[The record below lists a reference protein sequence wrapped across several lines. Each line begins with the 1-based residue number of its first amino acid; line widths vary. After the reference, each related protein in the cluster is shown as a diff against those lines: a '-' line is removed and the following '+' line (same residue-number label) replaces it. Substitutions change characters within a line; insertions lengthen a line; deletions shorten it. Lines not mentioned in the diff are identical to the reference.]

1 MVGSLIVGYLATA
14 GGALVTAA
22 GALTAFGAAAAFAIN
37 FAVSSILSRAF
48 APSASSN
55 EAIDNGVRQQVP
67 PSSTNSIPVV
77 YGDAYCGGRF
87 VDAVLSTDAKTMYYV
102 MVVSHISPF
111 GQFAFD
117 TSGMYWGDRKITFAG
132 SNEDTGAIVEA
143 IYEDGITYDTN
154 FIFTEGAFVSFS
166 NLSDSPRYKIL
177 SANSNI
183 FGFRSLV
190 LENFTLAD
198 ANIND
203 PIYQVFEDGTQVFS
217 LTDGAGNVDTKING
231 NVFIALYTSTQEG
244 VITSANGAALP
255 SVYMGGSDIPAET
268 RWTGVRQMNGLAF
281 AIVKINY
288 NREAETTNI
297 QTVTFKV
304 SQYLNGTGVAKPG
317 DVWYDYITNPIY
329 GGAMHPDIVNAASA
343 NALNIYSDG
352 LIPYTDES
360 GAQTQP
366 RYRINGVVD
375 TGQSCLNNINAIMVA
390 CDSWNQYN
398 AALGQWSVVI
408 NKEEAT
414 SLAFNDSNIIGEIRV
429 SAYDITSSVNQIE
442 AEFPS
447 KENRDQSD
455 FVYYET
461 PAGLLYPNEP
471 TNKSSIQLSMVN
483 DSVQAQYL
491 ASRILEQAREDLIVN
506 ISTAYTGIQVDAG
519 DVISITNSSY
529 GWTAKLFRV
538 MKVSEIGLP
547 DGNLGATFELNEY
560 NAQVYDDRDI
570 TKYIPAP
577 NTDLPDPSYFGVVP
591 VPVVVSSF
599 PSAAVPSFNVQP
611 YLGDASFA
619 TYAEIWYSA
628 FPTPTATQRFLGGTT
643 SLPSNGVPFSAGQTL
658 PTVNL
663 QIPAGNWYLFSRLVN
678 PIANSEYS
686 FASTALNWRPTTF
699 QYTERYIAVAY
710 ADNATGTSGFSLN
723 PRNKTYYGLL
733 NNPTANGS
741 TNPTDYTWY
750 AGDFGTAN
758 YLLFANR
765 TNRKF
770 SFAVGNAGFAN
781 LGGAFVP
788 TETSVYDSSVWGA
801 LEDGFNFIDLDQR
814 TGQLTQAGTTA
825 VSSAD
830 GLLSVTNNTSGSMVV
845 SLQKFL
851 NFGAG
856 VYSKSFNAATLTVD
870 VFGRVVGFTEQDE
883 FFYSESVFVATAG
896 QTSFA
901 VTHVVGNILVFK
913 NGCLLDT
920 SLYSETTTTVV
931 LTTAC
936 AVGEIVIVYNMRA
949 VSTNQYYEVLATT
962 IASSGTSTIVY
973 TTPTNQIIE
982 AGDKLCFAAAQPDAT
997 STQTIFTVQSVNT
1010 STKTITFTT
1019 SISGA
1024 TTGLSVFRQRAAGAA
1039 YRPFSRYTYDLVNA
1053 SSIDPTD
1060 VTVRNGFESVYV
1072 NGSQFNEIDYDL
1084 SGNAITGFP
1093 ANVTGKMTVIM
1104 YAENNLGIPA
1114 SNVTNTV
1121 AYSVSGALTYPF
1133 SSNPLALE
1141 IYANGVLLAQG
1152 SGLDYTASSSNYNLV
1167 TAFNNNFT
1175 LLNQQTFARD
1185 GAA

>member
-1 MVGSLIVGYLATA
+1 MVGTLIVAGLA
-14 GGALVTAA
+14 GVSTAA
-22 GALTAFGAAAAFAIN
+22 VAASAWLTAAAFAVN
-37 FAVSSILSRAF
+37 FAVSSLLARAF
-48 APSASSN
+48 APNASG
-55 EAIDNGVRQQVP
+55 EQAVDNGVRQQVP

-77 YGDAYCGGRF
+77 YGDAYMGGSF
-87 VDAVLSTDAKTMYYV
+87 VDAALSTDAKTMYYV
-102 MVVSHISPF
+102 LAISHISPN
-111 GQFAFD
+111 GQFSFD
-117 TSGMYWGDRKITFAG
+117 LTDMYWGDRKIT
-132 SNEDTGAIVEA
+132 
-143 IYEDGITYDTN
+143 
-154 FIFTEGAFVSFS
+154 
-166 NLSDSPRYKIL
+166 L
-177 SANSNI
+177 
-183 FGFRSLV
+183 
-190 LENFTLAD
+190 
-198 ANIND
+198 
-203 PIYQVFEDGTQVFS
+203 DGTDQTRVVS
-217 LTDGAGNVDTKING
+217 LTDSAGNVDTKING
-231 NVFIALYTSTQEG
+231 NVFIALYKSTEAG
-244 VITSANGAALP
+244 VITSVNGASLP
-255 SVYMGGSDIPAET
+255 STYMGGSDLPSEL
-268 RWTGVRQMNGLAF
+268 RWAASNRQMNGLAF
-281 AIVKINY
+281 AIVKMNY
-288 NREAETTNI
+288 NRDAETTSM
-297 QTVTFKV
+297 QTLTYSV
-304 SQYLNGTGVAKPG
+304 SHYLNGTGAAKPG
-317 DVWYDYITNPIY
+317 DVWYDYITNEKY
-329 GGAMHPDIVNAASA
+329 GGAMPSDLVDAASA
-343 NALNIYSDG
+343 TALNAYSDG
-352 LIPYTDES
+352 LIPYTLPGS
-360 GAQTQP
+360 GVLTQP
-366 RYRINGVVD
+366 RYRINGVID
-375 TGQSCLNNINAIMVA
+375 TGQSCLNNINSIMIV

-398 AALGQWSVVI
+398 AAQGKWSIVI
-408 NKEEAT
+408 NQA
-414 SLAFNDSNIIGEIRV
+414 SSIAYAFDDDSIIGEIRV

-447 KENRDQSD
+447 GENRDQSD

-471 TNKSSIQLSMVN
+471 INKQSVQFAMTN

-491 ASRILEQAREDLIVN
+491 ATRILEQAREDLIVSF
-506 ISTAYTGIQVDAG
+506 STAYVGIQVDAG
-519 DVISITNSSY
+519 DVVTVTNSSY
-529 GWTAKLFRV
+529 GWTNKPFRV
-538 MKVSEIGLP
+538 MRVSEVSLP
-547 DGNLGATFELNEY
+547 DGNLGASFELNEY
-560 NAQVYDDRDI
+560 NAQVYDDKDI
-570 TKYIPAP
+570 TKYVPAP
-577 NTDLPDPSYFGVVP
+577 NSDLPDPSYFGLVP
-591 VPVVVSSF
+591 APVVTSSF

-611 YLGDASFA
+611 SMGPASFA

-643 SLPSNGVPFSAGQTL
+643 SLPSNGVPYSVGQTL

-663 QIPAGNWYLFSRLVN
+663 QIPAGNWYLFTRLVN

-686 FASTALNWRPTTF
+686 PASTVLNWRPTTF
-699 QYTERYIAVAY
+699 QYVERWIAVAY

-788 TETSVYDSSVWGA
+788 TETSLYDSSVWGA

-825 VSSAD
+825 ISSAD
-830 GLLSVTNNTSGSMVV
+830 GLLSVTNNTGGSMVV

-851 NFGAG
+851 NFGSG
-856 VYSKSFNAATLTVD
+856 VYSKSFSAATLTVD
-870 VFGRVVGFTEQDE
+870 VFGRVVGFTEQDQ

-901 VTHVVGNILVFK
+901 VTHVVGNILVFR
-913 NGCLLDT
+913 NGLLLDT
-920 SLYSETTTTVV
+920 TAYTETTTTVV

-936 AVGEIVIVYNMRA
+936 AVGEIVTVYNMRA
-949 VSTNQYYEVLATT
+949 VSTNQYYEVLGTT
-962 IASSGTSTIVY
+962 IASSGASTIVY
-973 TTPTNQIIE
+973 GDATDQIVE
-982 AGDKLCFAAAQPDAT
+982 AGDKLCFAATQPDAT
-997 STQTIFTVQSVNT
+997 STQTVFTVQSVNV

-1024 TTGLSVFRQRAAGAA
+1024 TTGFGVFRQRAAGAA
-1039 YRPFSRYTYDLVNA
+1039 YRPFSRYTFDLTNA
-1053 SSIDPTD
+1053 SSYDPSD
-1060 VTVRNGFESVYV
+1060 FSVRNGFESVYV
-1072 NGSQFNEIDYDL
+1072 NGAQFNEIDYDL

-1093 ANVTGKMTVIM
+1093 SNVTGKMTVIM

-1121 AYSVSGALTYPF
+1121 AYSVNGALTYPF

>member
-1 MVGSLIVGYLATA
+1 MVGSMIVTALAAA
-14 GGALVTAA
+14 GGTFVTAA
-22 GALTAFGAAAAFAIN
+22 GILTAYGTAAAFAIN

-48 APSASSN
+48 APNASGN
-55 EAIDNGVRQQVP
+55 QAIDNGVRQQVP

-77 YGDAYCGGRF
+77 YGNAYCGGRF

-102 MVVSHISPF
+102 MVVSHISPN
-111 GQFAFD
+111 GQFTFD
-117 TSGMYWGDRKITFAG
+117 TSDMYWGDRRITF
-132 SNEDTGAIVEA
+132 
-143 IYEDGITYDTN
+143 
-154 FIFTEGAFVSFS
+154 
-166 NLSDSPRYKIL
+166 
-177 SANSNI
+177 
-183 FGFRSLV
+183 
-190 LENFTLAD
+190 
-198 ANIND
+198 
-203 PIYQVFEDGTQVFS
+203 DGTDQTKIVG
-217 LTDGAGNVDTKING
+217 LTDGAGNVDTKISG
-231 NVFIALYTSTQEG
+231 NAYIALYTSTQAG

-255 SVYMGGSDIPAET
+255 STYMGGSDIPVET

-281 AIVKINY
+281 AIVKLNY
-288 NREAETTNI
+288 NQEAETTNM

-304 SQYLNGTGVAKPG
+304 RQYLNGTGAAKPG
-317 DVWYDYITNPIY
+317 DVWYDYITNELY
-329 GGAMHPDIVNAASA
+329 GGAMAPDIVNAASA
-343 NALNIYSDG
+343 TALNAYSDG
-352 LIPYTDES
+352 LIPYTDS
-360 GAQTQP
+360 TGAQTQP

-408 NKEEAT
+408 NKAETT

-461 PAGLLYPNEP
+461 PAILLYPNEP
-471 TNKSSIQLSMVN
+471 INKASVQLSLVN

-570 TKYIPAP
+570 TKYLPAP
-577 NTDLPDPSYFGVVP
+577 NTDLPDPSFFGPIPAPTVA
-591 VPVVVSSF
+591 SSF

-611 YLGDASFA
+611 FMGPASFA

-628 FPTPTATQRFLGGTT
+628 FPTPTASQLILGGTT
-643 SLPSNGVPFSAGQTL
+643 SLPSNGVPYAVGQTL

-686 FASTALNWRPTTF
+686 PASTVFSWRPTTF
-699 QYTERYIAVAY
+699 QYTQRWIAVAY

-723 PRNKTYYGLL
+723 PRNKTFYGLL
-733 NNPTANGS
+733 NNATANGS
-741 TNPTDYTWY
+741 PNPADYTWY

-765 TNRKF
+765 ANRKF

-788 TETSVYDSSVWGA
+788 SETSVYDSSVWGA

-825 VSSAD
+825 ISSAD
-830 GLLSVTNNTSGSMVV
+830 GLLNVTNNTSGSMVV
-845 SLQKFL
+845 SLERFL

-856 VYSKSFNAATLTVD
+856 VYSKSFSAATLTVD
-870 VFGRVVGFTEQDE
+870 IFGRVVGFTEQDE
-883 FFYSESVFVATAG
+883 FFYTESVFVATAG
-896 QTSFA
+896 QTSFS
-901 VTHVVGNILVFK
+901 VTHVVGNILVFQ
-913 NGCLLDT
+913 NGLLLDT
-920 SLYSETTTTVV
+920 SEYTETTTTVV
-931 LTTAC
+931 LNTAC
-936 AVGEIVIVYNMRA
+936 AAGEIVTVYNMRA
-949 VSTNQYYEVLATT
+949 VSTSQYYEVLGTT
-962 IASSGTSTIVY
+962 IVSNGSTTIVY
-973 TTPTNQIIE
+973 GDATDQIIE
-982 AGDKLCFAAAQPDAT
+982 AGDKLCFAAAQPDPA
-997 STQTIFTVQSVNT
+997 STQTTFTVQSVNV

-1024 TTGLSVFRQRAAGAA
+1024 TAGLAVFRQRAAGAA
-1039 YRPFSRYTYDLVNA
+1039 YRPFSRYTFDVTNV
-1053 SSIDPTD
+1053 SSVDPST

-1072 NGSQFNEIDYDL
+1072 NGTQFSEIDYDL

-1093 ANVTGKMTVIM
+1093 ANVTGKMTLIM

-1121 AYSVSGALTYPF
+1121 AYSVNGALTYPF

-1152 SGLDYTASSSNYNLV
+1152 SGLDYTASTSNYNLV